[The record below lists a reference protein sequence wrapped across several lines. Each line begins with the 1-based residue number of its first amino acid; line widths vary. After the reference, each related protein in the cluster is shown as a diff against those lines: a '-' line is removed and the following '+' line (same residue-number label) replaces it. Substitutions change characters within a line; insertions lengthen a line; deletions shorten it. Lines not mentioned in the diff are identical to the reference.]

1 MIKNKGYWL
10 LLGYTLFTL
19 GFTSIVM
26 QLVGVNWA
34 FLHFLQWG
42 GGLFA
47 FVAYIVM
54 VLLGVL
60 IIVVAN
66 TDWDRERRESEQ

>member
-19 GFTSIVM
+19 GITSIIM
-26 QLVGVNWA
+26 QMVGVNWA
-34 FLHFLQWG
+34 FLQFLQWG

-47 FVAYIVM
+47 FVAKILMTIAGVVVIV
-54 VLLGVL
+54 L
-60 IIVVAN
+60 AN
-66 TDWDRERRESEQ
+66 TDWKREREESN